1 MIRLFVALEIPE
13 PVKDKLIEIRKSLCY
28 DEINFRWEPVEKL
41 HITLKFIGDINEKFL
56 DPIKSDLLF
65 LENYK
70 KLDGLIK
77 KFGFFFRD
85 GIPSI
90 LWASLE
96 LNPEVNEIVAELEDL
111 FTKYRIHKE
120 KRKFKPHLTLLR
132 IKKDPGSDFINSFKA
147 VNFEPLIFQSDK
159 IILFQ
164 SELTK
169 TGSKYYGL
177 KTYHLN

>member
-1 MIRLFVALEIPE
+1 MIRLFVALEIPQ
-13 PVKDKLIEIRKSLCY
+13 PVKDRLIEIRKSVCD
-28 DEINFRWEPVEKL
+28 DEIKFRWEPEEKF

-56 DPIKSDLLF
+56 EQIKSDLLF
-65 LENYK
+65 LENHK
-70 KLDGLIK
+70 KLEGIVRQ
-77 KFGFFFRD
+77 FGFFFRD

-96 LNPEVNEIVAELEDL
+96 LVPEVNKIVAELEDL
-111 FTKYRIHKE
+111 FTKYGIQKE

-132 IKKDPGSDFINSFKA
+132 IKKDPGKDFINSFKA

-169 TGSKYYGL
+169 SGSKYYEL